1 MSYRHTLEAAIEGL
15 HEIEDLLKQFTRQ
28 DRIAAIE
35 MDLTLQKM
43 RSLYELLLMMKGR
56 DVMSEEAPQ
65 EVHVKDPAPVKKD
78 LVQLETEKKDIAE
91 VKATVKIKEASAIQE
106 PATDIV
112 SQTVP
117 SSKEKRTQVERQTK
131 TLADQFSSG
140 PTLHEALHHGKNKD
154 DVIFAHNKPVSDL
167 ASAIGI
173 NDRFTFIHELFGND
187 KNLYDNTLVTLNQAA
202 SFNDAYNFMIHNFDW
217 DMNSDPVQL
226 LLDIV
231 RRKFIK
237 GRNE

>member
-1 MSYRHTLEAAIEGL
+1 MSYEHTIEAAIEGI
-15 HEIEDLLKQFTRQ
+15 HEIEDLLKHFAKQ
-28 DRIAAIE
+28 DQIAAIE

-56 DVMSEEAPQ
+56 EAISQEPSQ
-65 EVHVKDPAPVKKD
+65 EVRAKDPAPVKND
-78 LVQLETEKKDIAE
+78 MAELVMEKTELTE
-91 VKATVKIKEASAIQE
+91 VKTTVEVKEVTAVHE

-112 SQTVP
+112 SQVIT
-117 SSKEKRTQVERQTK
+117 SSKEKKTQVERQTK

-154 DVIFAHNKPVSDL
+154 DVLFTHNKPVTDI